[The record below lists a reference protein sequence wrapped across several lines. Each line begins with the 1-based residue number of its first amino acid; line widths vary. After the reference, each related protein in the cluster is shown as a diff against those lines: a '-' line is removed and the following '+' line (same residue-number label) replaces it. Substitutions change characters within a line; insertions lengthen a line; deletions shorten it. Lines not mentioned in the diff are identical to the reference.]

1 MTPRPPAVQIMQNLG
16 LAPDRWQV
24 EVLESTHPRLLLN
37 CCRQAGKSTAVAV
50 LALVEALFVPGTK
63 VLLLSRSLRQSSEL
77 FRIVTGFHRRLG
89 KPLQERANAGE
100 LLLSNFSRIVCLPCN
115 EDTIRG
121 FSHVSLLIIDEAAR
135 VPDDLYRAV
144 SPMLAVSDGRMICL
158 STPHGKRGFFY
169 DAWAHGGDDWA
180 RIQIAADQIPRIK
193 PETLARERRLLGESF
208 FRQEY
213 CCSFEAL
220 EGLVFPDLPLCI
232 VPSLATSLTPDPSP
246 GVPGEGRRLGLAP
259 AAPGGLPASLP
270 SPGTPGEG
278 PEVRVQCVRGRKV
291 GGLDFGFR
299 NPFAAVWGVLDKDD
313 ILWLT
318 GEHYASNRPLSFHA
332 TRIPRDV
339 QWHADPSGAN
349 ERSELLHAGFTVRA
363 GNNSLRSGIAAVS
376 ARIENGGLRILEARC
391 PNLVREAQLYR
402 YSDDPRD
409 RHAEVPIDE
418 HNHALSA
425 LRYLI
430 LALDKNKLARP
441 RPTASPPDSPP
452 PYKPK
457 PWLRLDNEELWT
469 RIY

>member
-1 MTPRPPAVQIMQNLG
+1 
-16 LAPDRWQV
+16 
-24 EVLESTHPRLLLN
+24 
-37 CCRQAGKSTAVAV
+37 
-50 LALVEALFVPGTK
+50 
-63 VLLLSRSLRQSSEL
+63 
-77 FRIVTGFHRRLG
+77 
-89 KPLQERANAGE
+89 
-100 LLLSNFSRIVCLPCN
+100 
-115 EDTIRG
+115 
-121 FSHVSLLIIDEAAR
+121 
-135 VPDDLYRAV
+135 
-144 SPMLAVSDGRMICL
+144 
-158 STPHGKRGFFY
+158 
-169 DAWAHGGDDWA
+169 
-180 RIQIAADQIPRIK
+180 
-193 PETLARERRLLGESF
+193 
-208 FRQEY
+208 
-213 CCSFEAL
+213 
-220 EGLVFPDLPLCI
+220 
-232 VPSLATSLTPDPSP
+232 
-246 GVPGEGRRLGLAP
+246 
-259 AAPGGLPASLP
+259 
-270 SPGTPGEG
+270 
-278 PEVRVQCVRGRKV
+278 VRVQCVRGRKV

-299 NPFAAVWGVLDKDD
+299 NPFAAIWGVLDKDD

-339 QWHADPSGAN
+339 HWHADPSGAN